1 MKSKMLII
9 LNTVALA
16 LNLMALDPNAPST
29 PTAANSG
36 AKACCDHAKTA
47 HWRPARCAKDAAC
60 CRHDAKCCQGGAA
73 VTSKDHKPANACP
86 IMEKEEAR
94 AAVAANALL
103 QPSHQQQTDM
113 REGV

>member
-36 AKACCDHAKTA
+36 AKACCDHA
-47 HWRPARCAKDAAC
+47 RPRIGGPHAAPRTPPAAAMMPSAAKVAR
-60 CRHDAKCCQGGAA
+60 
-73 VTSKDHKPANACP
+73 
-86 IMEKEEAR
+86 
-94 AAVAANALL
+94 L
-103 QPSHQQQTDM
+103 
-113 REGV
+113 